1 MTTRDEELQK
11 EVQRIVDKYDQSVYK
26 LSQYATAKEFKTV
39 MKYVADFANRRQ
51 REIAGLEPTETKW
64 IINNKQ
70 RKSECSTWLLI
81 KSMLNIRIII
91 MLIYL

>member
-64 IINNKQ
+64 KIVIAADAIFYNNFS
-70 RKSECSTWLLI
+70 RVACSFI
-81 KSMLNIRIII
+81 YRLN
-91 MLIYL
+91 

>member
-39 MKYVADFANRRQ
+39 MKYVADFAKVYKHSDRTYRQ
-51 REIAGLEPTETKW
+51 SVALLFV
-64 IINNKQ
+64 IIH
-70 RKSECSTWLLI
+70 L
-81 KSMLNIRIII
+81 
-91 MLIYL
+91 